1 MIKACEKTNIGI
13 FGFGNM
19 GQAIFKLL
27 AKQAE
32 INFFIYSIGVT
43 KIKRAVCLKSFEEL
57 VGKCDYIF
65 LCLKPQDFYDLKP
78 AKTNN
83 KVFISIM
90 AGVGINNIKKIIN
103 SRNIVRVM
111 PNLPL
116 QVGQGVIA
124 WYAKDK
130 KFKNQLNFIKKIFTN
145 FGYSFRVS
153 RESELDKITAI
164 SGSGPAYIF
173 LFMDALIRA
182 SLNLG
187 FKREQ
192 SEQIILQLFR
202 GSLQYFKD
210 VKKTYTLKSLIKMVK
225 SKKGTT
231 EAALNELNT
240 KKFYQAWQSAINQAY
255 RRAKEISH
263 YEIK

>member
-1 MIKACEKTNIGI
+1 M
-13 FGFGNM
+13 
-19 GQAIFKLL
+19 
-27 AKQAE
+27 
-32 INFFIYSIGVT
+32 
-43 KIKRAVCLKSFEEL
+43 
-57 VGKCDYIF
+57 
-65 LCLKPQDFYDLKP
+65 
-78 AKTNN
+78 
-83 KVFISIM
+83 
-90 AGVGINNIKKIIN
+90 
-103 SRNIVRVM
+103 
-111 PNLPL
+111 
-116 QVGQGVIA
+116 
-124 WYAKDK
+124 
-130 KFKNQLNFIKKIFTN
+130 
-145 FGYSFRVS
+145 
-153 RESELDKITAI
+153 
-164 SGSGPAYIF
+164 
-173 LFMDALIRA
+173 
-182 SLNLG
+182 G

>member
-1 MIKACEKTNIGI
+1 M
-13 FGFGNM
+13 
-19 GQAIFKLL
+19 
-27 AKQAE
+27 
-32 INFFIYSIGVT
+32 
-43 KIKRAVCLKSFEEL
+43 
-57 VGKCDYIF
+57 
-65 LCLKPQDFYDLKP
+65 KP
-78 AKTNN
+78 AQN
-83 KVFISIM
+83 
-90 AGVGINNIKKIIN
+90 
-103 SRNIVRVM
+103 
-111 PNLPL
+111 
-116 QVGQGVIA
+116 
-124 WYAKDK
+124 Y
-130 KFKNQLNFIKKIFTN
+130 IKKIFTN